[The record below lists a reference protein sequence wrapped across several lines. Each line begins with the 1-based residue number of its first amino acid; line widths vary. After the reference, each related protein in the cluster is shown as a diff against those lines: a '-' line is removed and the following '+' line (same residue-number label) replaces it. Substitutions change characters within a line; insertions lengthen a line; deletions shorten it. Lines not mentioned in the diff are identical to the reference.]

1 MTFELGTAK
10 ATISYYPQQ
19 DVEKI
24 LSTEGAQ
31 LWEAIFVLKKTDVC
45 DVWNVLLV
53 YTRMSRIE
61 NDKMELLHQQ
71 VCLCV

>member
-1 MTFELGTAK
+1 
-10 ATISYYPQQ
+10 
-19 DVEKI
+19 VEKI

-53 YTRMSRIE
+53 YTLMSRIE

>member
-45 DVWNVLLV
+45 DV
-53 YTRMSRIE
+53 
-61 NDKMELLHQQ
+61 
-71 VCLCV
+71 